1 MRYSDK
7 PTRKSKNKKLTVVAG
22 KSVKC
27 DSSTSDSDDIA
38 SVNDNF
44 SESDNS
50 DNNTGQDDSSDDDL
64 PFSHCNKENSKENDT
79 NNIYENTKNMPSTSA
94 QTSDNNFCIGDW
106 VVFNFTMFT
115 KRIVQRKC
123 IIKSC
128 EKSKSD
134 FPDLILHSFPSTLKV
149 QEQWLVNIA
158 QNELRRKSK
167 GALHMCFVCN
177 DHFEDICF
185 QNYTKKKLNRGAVP
199 TLKLYKEASVVQFKA
214 GSTTTSTTRIAEI
227 EDLTDAIPSTS
238 GVQHRSRLQATGKF
252 QGPNGKVQYRKL
264 WEELTLQLNSAG
276 LGQRTTE
283 KWQKTWTDFKYTL
296 KKKASAYQQG
306 LHQTGGGPA
315 KIPKLTELEVRI
327 LNVLGTTFYAGLADI
342 KEMGVGGNVENPEE
356 LLNVPSTSKPAEDN
370 LQSPHASATECS
382 TKD

>member
-1 MRYSDK
+1 MSFKVDEKHWEIIVNFVENY
-7 PTRKSKNKKLTVVAG
+7 PVV
-22 KSVKC
+22 
-27 DSSTSDSDDIA
+27 
-38 SVNDNF
+38 
-44 SESDNS
+44 
-50 DNNTGQDDSSDDDL
+50 
-64 PFSHCNKENSKENDT
+64 
-79 NNIYENTKNMPSTSA
+79 
-94 QTSDNNFCIGDW
+94 
-106 VVFNFTMFT
+106 
-115 KRIVQRKC
+115 
-123 IIKSC
+123 
-128 EKSKSD
+128 
-134 FPDLILHSFPSTLKV
+134 
-149 QEQWLVNIA
+149 
-158 QNELRRKSK
+158 
-167 GALHMCFVCN
+167 
-177 DHFEDICF
+177 
-185 QNYTKKKLNRGAVP
+185 
-199 TLKLYKEASVVQFKA
+199 
-214 GSTTTSTTRIAEI
+214 
-227 EDLTDAIPSTS
+227 
-238 GVQHRSRLQATGKF
+238 ATGKF

-382 TKD
+382 TRRLKSYGSHTHSDHNYSQIKRKREEQPDHTRKLVNLSEQTLQELKEIKEILREGLANIADAIRSVSDTNK